1 MKAWNISINQ
11 KTYEVVFNG
20 RSIYGKGKFL
30 VDGQK
35 VVCDP
40 ILVRKVGQFYVLS
53 IDGEELLVKL
63 NRRGKLEDIIQNG
76 RYLESGSPWEDEV
89 ERELGPGGLASNPL
103 VAKERAGMG
112 SFLTFVALTFV
123 NLLLIWF
130 DASIIFPFS
139 ATAPQ
144 FILQLSLY
152 TYAISVATGVVL
164 AVAISCVFLVF
175 YLLARGGKIWPLLVS
190 LLLVVLDSLFLVY
203 IMITLDE
210 ISYYMID
217 AAFHIWVLG
226 SLVRLILTRRK
237 KAQEEAQ
244 EEVQEE
250 KHPAFV
256 E

>member
-1 MKAWNISINQ
+1 MKAWNISINE

-20 RSIYGKGKFL
+20 RSLYGKGKFL

-40 ILVRKVGQFYVLS
+40 ILVRKVGQFYCLT

-63 NRRGKLEDIIQNG
+63 NRRGQAEDVIQKG
-76 RYLESGSPWEDEV
+76 RYLESGQPWEPEV
-89 ERELGPGGLASNPL
+89 ESELGPQGLAKNPL

-112 SFLTFVALTFV
+112 SLLTFVALTFV

-139 ATAPQ
+139 ATIPQ
-144 FILQLSLY
+144 FILQVALY
-152 TYAISVATGVVL
+152 TYEISVATGVVL
-164 AVAISCVFLVF
+164 SVAISCVFLVF
-175 YLLARGGKIWPLLVS
+175 YLLARNGKLWPLLVS
-190 LLLVVLDSLFLVY
+190 LALVVLDSLFLVY

-217 AAFHIWVLG
+217 AVFHIWVLG
-226 SLVRLILTRRK
+226 SLVRLMINRRK
-237 KAQEEAQ
+237 RVKEEAQ
-244 EEVQEE
+244 QQSYPEFME
-250 KHPAFV
+250 
-256 E
+256 